1 MTKIDT
7 KQYPKDLDWD
17 SKVFSMPNI
26 PHGEIGLIA
35 VLKEILV
42 QVANNTTPSKV
53 IKFDGSES
61 RLTLNELCV
70 RLRPM
75 KLMLKTV
82 HGWTLSQES
91 EIFLESDDT
100 LYLAAVL
107 CANIKFL
114 GEILFYLDSAKKA
127 TELQQIAV
135 NEYGLMWKSGSDINS
150 RLLWLRTLG
159 FVEFQ
164 DFSLLYS
171 ITELG
176 QDFLKT
182 IHITERVAVDYNYD
196 DTDSETELKVAQW
209 ARELIESDKWNSN
222 KRKSSL
228 GYIPGNIKDFD
239 NTIREYLEVSQNGA
253 IYDTILNFT
262 EKNFGV
268 AHSSL
273 RSFMTTLKNMGM
285 IKRKTNVMY
294 VQSELADL
302 WMENHSIMD
311 LLFIL
316 HSKFTF
322 IFEILDYIR
331 SEGKTYREL
340 DAISKVTNAFEHENI
355 DGIRKRIAILK
366 AAKLVKNITVDKFIV
381 TNRGSLLLKE
391 INLKTSTLLPDETP
405 EKLEETVET
414 KASLSDFLT
423 DLRLSVKDSGNYRRL
438 EKNLATAF
446 EYLGFAARWISG
458 SGNTDVLIHTPSAP
472 KYSFSVAVDVKT
484 TLSGNVSDGNVNFD
498 SLIEHRKKHKANYSA
513 IVGGNFQSERLIKR
527 AKEHNVVLIDIDSLE
542 QLILNQMQ
550 VPLKVSAYKALFE
563 KAGLVDIT
571 VLVEE
576 RNKVMRYGKLLHAVM
591 DCLVE
596 ESEDPVTEGLLQ
608 GRDIYRSLRSDDRF
622 QYTPT
627 LEEISDMLDFMSS
640 PLIGCVEKTKDGYY
654 AVGSV
659 ADAAKKFDFYSKSC
673 L

>member
-75 KLMLKTV
+75 KLVLKTV

-322 IFEILDYIR
+322 IFEI
-331 SEGKTYREL
+331 
-340 DAISKVTNAFEHENI
+340 
-355 DGIRKRIAILK
+355 
-366 AAKLVKNITVDKFIV
+366 
-381 TNRGSLLLKE
+381 
-391 INLKTSTLLPDETP
+391 
-405 EKLEETVET
+405 
-414 KASLSDFLT
+414 
-423 DLRLSVKDSGNYRRL
+423 
-438 EKNLATAF
+438 
-446 EYLGFAARWISG
+446 
-458 SGNTDVLIHTPSAP
+458 
-472 KYSFSVAVDVKT
+472 
-484 TLSGNVSDGNVNFD
+484 
-498 SLIEHRKKHKANYSA
+498 
-513 IVGGNFQSERLIKR
+513 
-527 AKEHNVVLIDIDSLE
+527 
-542 QLILNQMQ
+542 
-550 VPLKVSAYKALFE
+550 
-563 KAGLVDIT
+563 
-571 VLVEE
+571 
-576 RNKVMRYGKLLHAVM
+576 
-591 DCLVE
+591 
-596 ESEDPVTEGLLQ
+596 
-608 GRDIYRSLRSDDRF
+608 
-622 QYTPT
+622 
-627 LEEISDMLDFMSS
+627 
-640 PLIGCVEKTKDGYY
+640 
-654 AVGSV
+654 
-659 ADAAKKFDFYSKSC
+659 
-673 L
+673 